1 MKFVNLCV
9 ATDTGGSKL
18 LVTVT
23 ERRKH
28 SMQEELRRQYLDSL
42 SERIAALKLL
52 VRDYRL
58 GKQGP
63 DEKAPGDAIRL
74 LAHSLYGSGSTFG
87 FPAISDAAHKVEH
100 APPAD
105 LLKHVPE
112 LAKVLLDSIEQ
123 GKQPQAT
130 RVLIIDDDSITAS
143 LLREN
148 ILALYPDFRIDL
160 ASSASQGQEYLV
172 RHSYALVILDLM
184 MPDRDGRDLLREI
197 RLDFKLTVPVLVLTG
212 INKDMVRVECMSLG
226 ADKVLMKP
234 LQEDLLGPVIKA
246 LLKKGEKT
254 KLELVPKGNEAAPAG
269 DPGKTVKVDM
279 SGKQVLLA
287 EDDTIQAA
295 LIKQQLDQ
303 QGLAVQHATN
313 GREAMAFLRTR
324 HFDLI
329 ILDVKMPLFTGF
341 EVLERVRGELGLTDV
356 PVIMVTA
363 MGSEADI
370 IRGYDLGA
378 NDYLLKPYSPV
389 QLMARI
395 KGFLK

>member
-9 ATDTGGSKL
+9 ASGSAGGKLPVIVTGRL
-18 LVTVT
+18 DYP
-23 ERRKH
+23 
-28 SMQEELRRQYLDSL
+28 MQEELRRQYLDSL
-42 SERIAALKLL
+42 AERVSSLKAL

-63 DEKAPGDAIRL
+63 DEKAPGDALRL

-87 FPAISDAAHKVEH
+87 FPAISDAAHMVEH
-100 APPAD
+100 APAAD
-105 LLKHVPE
+105 LLKYVPG
-112 LAKVLLDSIEQ
+112 LAKALLDSIEQ

-130 RVLIIDDDSITAS
+130 RVLIIDDDKITAS
-143 LLREN
+143 LLRKN
-148 ILALYPDFRIDL
+148 ILALHPDFVIDL
-160 ASSASQGQEYLV
+160 ASSATQGQEYLV
-172 RHSYALVILDLM
+172 KHSYALVILDLL

-197 RLDFKLTVPVLVLTG
+197 RLDFKLTMPVLVLTG

-234 LQEDLLGPVIKA
+234 LQEDLLEPVITA

-254 KLELVPKGNEAAPAG
+254 KLELVPKGNEAAPAA

-279 SGKQVLLA
+279 SGKLVLLA
-287 EDDTIQAA
+287 EDDAIQAA
-295 LIKQQLDQ
+295 LIKQQLGQ
-303 QGLAVQHATN
+303 QGLTVQHASN

-329 ILDVKMPLFTGF
+329 ILDVKMPLFSGF
-341 EVLERVRGELGLTDV
+341 EVLERVRGELGLADV

-389 QLMARI
+389 QLMARV

>member
-9 ATDTGGSKL
+9 VTGASGSKL
-18 LVTVT
+18 AVIVM
-23 ERRKH
+23 ERWNRP
-28 SMQEELRRQYLDSL
+28 MQEELRRQYLASL
-42 SERIAALKLL
+42 SERVSSLKAL

-58 GKQGP
+58 GNLGP
-63 DEKAPGDAIRL
+63 DEKEPGDAIRL

-105 LLKHVPE
+105 LLKYVPE
-112 LAKVLLDSIEQ
+112 LAKVLLDCIEQ
-123 GKQPQAT
+123 GKQPQPT
-130 RVLIIDDDSITAS
+130 RVLIIDDDSITAT

-148 ILALYPDFRIDL
+148 ILTLHPDFIIDL
-160 ASSASQGQEYLV
+160 ATSATQGQEYLV
-172 RHSYALVILDLM
+172 KHSYALVILDLL

-197 RLDFKLTVPVLVLTG
+197 RLDFKLTMPVLVITG

-234 LQEDLLGPVIKA
+234 LQEDMLGPVITA

-254 KLELVPKGNEAAPAG
+254 KLELVPKGNEAAPAA

-279 SGKQVLLA
+279 TGKQVLLA
-287 EDDTIQAA
+287 EDDAIQAA
-295 LIKQQLDQ
+295 LIKQQLAQ

-324 HFDLI
+324 PFDLI

-341 EVLERVRGELGLTDV
+341 EVLERVRGELGLKDV

-378 NDYLLKPYSPV
+378 DDYLLKPYSPV
-389 QLMARI
+389 QLMARV